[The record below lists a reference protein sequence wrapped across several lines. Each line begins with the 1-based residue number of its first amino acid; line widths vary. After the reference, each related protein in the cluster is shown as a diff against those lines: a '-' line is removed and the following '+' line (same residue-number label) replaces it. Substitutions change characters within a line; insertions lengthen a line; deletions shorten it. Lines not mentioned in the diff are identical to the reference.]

1 MSQFVDHPRI
11 PKFNRILN
19 VTLFPGSW
27 NRLEICHLITHLAQR
42 RHASSSSLPE
52 AIHLSGAHASQNKLA
67 ADARIQGAL
76 CLLVALASARHLPLT
91 TLSTADN
98 PARTTK
104 LFCCPMPPGCSAVCC
119 ELQCERRVLRQ
130 RRDRRLSE
138 TMSVRAKRRHCQ
150 LPRYLQHIHQAL
162 TCTQPLRLPLL
173 RILSRLL
180 PACRFQ
186 AAATSCSSTPRL
198 PRATATALLQVCNP
212 TMSQMPRCDTASYCA
227 RLPCSCS
234 PTPIHGAAC
243 CLLSAACRALLP
255 STPSSA
261 PPCVRDIACSRP
273 SLPQK
278 SMQQASARAA
288 CVV

>member
-1 MSQFVDHPRI
+1 MKFLNYSRYPLPNWHTAVTPQPPRFLKQSI
-11 PKFNRILN
+11 DQARCFPKQGCSR
-19 VTLFPGSW
+19 
-27 NRLEICHLITHLAQR
+27 RTHAR
-42 RHASSSSLPE
+42 RA
-52 AIHLSGAHASQNKLA
+52 LSACCGRVCAH
-67 ADARIQGAL
+67 
-76 CLLVALASARHLPLT
+76 SALT
-91 TLSTADN
+91 TSSTADN

-186 AAATSCSSTPRL
+186 AAATSCSSNPRL